1 MGYLINISFIGYI
14 FNNIFNVKSRDQNP
28 STRYLPTDPSKAYRG
43 TFTSNFNRTLQT
55 TKTQV
60 ASMKKMIS
68 LFRTEDGIKMNIFD
82 LSKDVYYME
91 IIGKKYILHLIY

>member
-1 MGYLINISFIGYI
+1 MS
-14 FNNIFNVKSRDQNP
+14 NP
-28 STRYLPTDPSKAYRG
+28 EIKIPQPDIYPLTLPKHIEVG

>member
-1 MGYLINISFIGYI
+1 MIGYI

-28 STRYLPTDPSKAYRG
+28 STRYLPNAHFKAYRG
-43 TFTSNFNRTLQT
+43 TLPSNFNRKLQT

-60 ASMKKMIS
+60 ALMKRMIS

-82 LSKDVYYME
+82 LSKDVYFTE
-91 IIGKKYILHLIY
+91 IIGKKYITFNIYF